1 MKKFVI
7 TSLTAAGFASNSD
20 AQAIKGSEIASTFD
34 NDWIEKYQNDDL
46 PFTLAGHRSHS
57 SHSSHGSHRSS
68 SSSVTP
74 SYRAPSISTPPTSTL
89 PSKPTLRGNSNAFME
104 LAKRIQIELMI
115 VDLYRG
121 PIDGIVGPK
130 TLEAIMKYQRLKG
143 LPVTGNIDETLLR
156 AMNLR

>member
-1 MKKFVI
+1 MKNFLI
-7 TSLTAAGFASNSD
+7 SSLAAAGLTSDSD
-20 AQAIKGSEIASTFD
+20 AHAMKVSGAVPALD
-34 NDWIEKYQNDDL
+34 NDWIENYQNDDL
-46 PFTLAGHRSHS
+46 PFSLAGHRSHS

-68 SSSVTP
+68 STGVTP
-74 SYRAPSISTPPTSTL
+74 SYRAPSLSTPPISTL

-115 VDLYRG
+115 ANLYRG

-143 LPVTGNIDETLLR
+143 LPVTGSIDETLLR

>member
-1 MKKFVI
+1 
-7 TSLTAAGFASNSD
+7 
-20 AQAIKGSEIASTFD
+20 
-34 NDWIEKYQNDDL
+34 
-46 PFTLAGHRSHS
+46 
-57 SHSSHGSHRSS
+57 
-68 SSSVTP
+68 
-74 SYRAPSISTPPTSTL
+74 
-89 PSKPTLRGNSNAFME
+89 ME